1 MVGLGPPSPYSPS
14 EVEEEEV
21 VMSPSELAE
30 PSSDPVEVST
40 SPAADSDPVEVA
52 TSPDPLDPDPTLE
65 PDN

>member
-1 MVGLGPPSPYSPS
+1 MVGLGPPSPYSAP
-14 EVEEEEV
+14 EVDDEEV

-52 TSPDPLDPDPTLE
+52 TSPDPLDPDPTPE
-65 PDN
+65 PDD